1 MPLKRYLVAAAVCA
15 AFTFTLSGQ
24 AQARDTFYMLPYK
37 DVLALPDAQQKLDPS
52 IRMYFGDQV
61 HPEIVTR
68 RGGFF
73 TERKTNAVTKSDE
86 GACRWVALSA
96 LLDLQERARQV
107 GANAI
112 VNIVSYYDKRENAD
126 SDRYECHA
134 GNVVAG
140 VTLKGDMVTIK

>member
-1 MPLKRYLVAAAVCA
+1 MPLKSYLAATAVCA
-15 AFTFTLSGQ
+15 AFICAVPGQ
-24 AQARDTFYMLPYK
+24 AQARDTFYMMPYK
-37 DVLALPDAQQKLDPS
+37 DVLALPDAQQKLDPA

-61 HPEIVTR
+61 HPEIQTR
-68 RGGFF
+68 RGGYF
-73 TERKTNAVTKSDE
+73 TERKTNSVTKSDE

-96 LLDLQERARQV
+96 LIDLQERARQV

-112 VNIVSYYDKRENAD
+112 VNIVSYYDKREN
-126 SDRYECHA
+126 SDNNRYECHA